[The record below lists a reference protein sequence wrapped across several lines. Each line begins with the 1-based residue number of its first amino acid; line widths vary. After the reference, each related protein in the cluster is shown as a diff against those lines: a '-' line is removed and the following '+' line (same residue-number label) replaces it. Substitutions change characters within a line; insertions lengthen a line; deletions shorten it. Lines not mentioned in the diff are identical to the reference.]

1 MKIVPC
7 CWNNLVDMS
16 CGCRESTRKRQTKY
30 EIKTEEKMT
39 TDREIMQKMAAALKK
54 AEYAIKGREHTG
66 FIAEALAAYN
76 EHIGRKG

>member
-1 MKIVPC
+1 
-7 CWNNLVDMS
+7 
-16 CGCRESTRKRQTKY
+16 
-30 EIKTEEKMT
+30 MT